1 MVVPTPK
8 AHASAAPAHPAP
20 GMAARNK
27 TASAQCTPQATED
40 LSLANPLRLLLLLS
54 ESRHQTCVLD
64 QLTRQLPQLEW
75 RIIRHSKELRQAL
88 RTAVWDAVLSEPNL
102 ATLPALSALRHLHSQ
117 EFDLPFIVLHDETD
131 EPLVAQLLQAGAHEA
146 FHFAQLEH
154 LLPAI
159 QREVRY
165 ARHRADHRA
174 DHRAALA
181 MLRESE
187 ARFRALAA
195 NLPGM
200 VFELQRLPGHTLRF
214 VYVNDGA
221 IKLLGLTPAELMS
234 APHRFMAALEPNDR
248 HSLEQAFDDS
258 LSTGTTLNWEGRLH
272 KRLHKRN
279 QVKWINLR
287 STPQRLG
294 DGALQWH
301 GIITDISRSK
311 EAEAKLRHSR
321 EQLSELS
328 DHMEAAKEE
337 ERERIARDIHD
348 ELGSTLVALKIES
361 SLLASKLPT
370 SPPLLH
376 DKARVIEQMLDQAMN
391 TVSRVVRE
399 LRPGILKEFG
409 LAAALESQAED
420 FSQRTGIVCRVR
432 CDDDA
437 SELDEAASLALFR
450 IFQEALTNVA
460 KHAHASLVVVRLHRE
475 RHVIALEIRDN
486 GRGISAAD
494 LNKPSSFGLR
504 GIRERI
510 NSLGG
515 EFNIA
520 ASEQGGCHMLLCVPQ
535 QRRVATPTV
544 MPEDTLQGSLF

>member
-1 MVVPTPK
+1 MVVPTSKSPSSTMP
-8 AHASAAPAHPAP
+8 AASTPRTTS
-20 GMAARNK
+20 RNK
-27 TASAQCTPQATED
+27 AASTPAT
-40 LSLANPLRLLLLLS
+40 SGRTTTPRATPSLRLLLAFS
-54 ESRHQTCVLD
+54 EPRQQACVLD
-64 QLTRQLPQLEW
+64 NLSTQLPDLEW
-75 RIIRHSKELRQAL
+75 RLIRHGEELRELL
-88 RTAVWDAVLSEPNL
+88 RTSTWDALLSAVNPADLPAL
-102 ATLPALSALRHLHSQ
+102 ATLAELNSLEH
-117 EFDLPFIVLHDETD
+117 DLPFIVLHDDAEVSRI
-131 EPLVAQLLQAGAHEA
+131 PGLLQAGAHEA
-146 FHFAQLEH
+146 FHFAQLER

-165 ARHRADHRA
+165 ARHRA

-200 VFELQRLPGHTLRF
+200 VFELQRLPDHALRF
-214 VYVNDGA
+214 VYVSDGA

-234 APHRFMAALEPNDR
+234 APHRFMAALEPADR
-248 HSLEQAFDDS
+248 HSLEHAFDAS
-258 LSTGTTLNWEGRLH
+258 LGSGTTLNWEGRLH
-272 KRLHKRN
+272 KRLHKRS

-294 DGALQWH
+294 DGTLQWH

-328 DHMEAAKEE
+328 DHLEAAKEE

-348 ELGSTLVALKIES
+348 ELGSTLVALKIEAT
-361 SLLASKLPT
+361 LLASKLP
-370 SPPLLH
+370 SAPPLLR
-376 DKARVIEQMLDQAMN
+376 DKAQVIEHMLDQAMN

-409 LAAALESQAED
+409 LAAAIESQAED

-437 SELDEAASLALFR
+437 NELDEAASLALFR

-475 RHVIALEIRDN
+475 RHVSVLEIRDN

-510 NSLGG
+510 HSLGG

-520 ASEQGGCHMLLCVPQ
+520 ASEQGGCHMMLCVPQ
-535 QRRVATPTV
+535 QRRSTTASL